1 VLLAVRA
8 PCAAVPRHGVRRL
21 HRGRRD
27 PGHLEADA
35 ARPPLRASLHGAGA
49 ARRAD
54 RRHARGARRG
64 ARRRRPARGCA
75 PLHAD
80 ARRGRGGLTHG
91 DDVLARPLRRG
102 RRPAARVSRRDPVS
116 LELLWE
122 LPAQPTGEL
131 PDALEAFYG
140 GGLALSDACLYA
152 NFVETLDGVVALP
165 EVEKSNALV
174 ADESDDDKH
183 LMGLLRALADVVL
196 IGTGT
201 LLASPK
207 GRWRPEG
214 VYPAGKEE
222 FDALRSG
229 LGKSERPAVAVVTS
243 GASLDVEH
251 PAVREGALV
260 LTTASG
266 AESLAGSGVDAVAVN
281 DGDLVDLARAVEEL
295 RARGHR
301 HVLAEAG

>member
-1 VLLAVRA
+1 
-8 PCAAVPRHGVRRL
+8 RHGVRRL

-80 ARRGRGGLTHG
+80 ARRGRGGLAHR

-140 GGLALSDACLYA
+140 GGLALSDECLYA
-152 NFVETLDGVVALP
+152 NFVETLD
-165 EVEKSNALV
+165 ALV

-214 VYPAGKEE
+214 VYPAGK
-222 FDALRSG
+222 
-229 LGKSERPAVAVVTS
+229 
-243 GASLDVEH
+243 
-251 PAVREGALV
+251 
-260 LTTASG
+260 
-266 AESLAGSGVDAVAVN
+266 
-281 DGDLVDLARAVEEL
+281 
-295 RARGHR
+295 
-301 HVLAEAG
+301 